1 MRMTEEEKVAEKIS
15 NLLSDLR
22 LDLEKVGVAISELAP
37 WVIVNRI
44 ALMAEIAKEE
54 KENAR
59 RHFYNL

>member
-44 ALMAEIAKEE
+44 ALMAEIAKVE